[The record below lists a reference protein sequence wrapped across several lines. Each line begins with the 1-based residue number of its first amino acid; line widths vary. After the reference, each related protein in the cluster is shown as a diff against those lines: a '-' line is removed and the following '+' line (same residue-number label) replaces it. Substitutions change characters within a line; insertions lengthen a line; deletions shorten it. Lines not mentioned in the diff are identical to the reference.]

1 MIEPKKLLIVRTD
14 RIGDVVLS
22 LPLAELIKRKY
33 PECKVSYLVREYT
46 SCLVKN
52 HPFIDSYLILKENSN
67 KTLIFENVQQIR
79 KYNFDTCLI
88 VYPTFHT
95 ALIAF
100 LSGIKNRVGT
110 GYRWYSLLF
119 THRIFEHRKYAEK
132 HELEYNINLLSAFGI
147 NEKVSPTNVNFYV
160 KVSEA
165 SKTKIENLL
174 AEKKVK
180 SRKPIIIIHPGSGG
194 SAVDLPL
201 SRFGELVSL
210 ISNQIDA
217 EIILTGSVS
226 EKTLC
231 DKLVVSERIKNFSG
245 LLTLSELT
253 ALIDKAD
260 LFIANSTGP
269 LHIAAA
275 LNKYIIGFYPKIL
288 SCSAKRWGPYSNK
301 SKVFVPE
308 INCNNCTREQC
319 EQLDCMNSIN
329 INKVFSEVQNLINFE
344 LNYGEKNA

>member
-1 MIEPKKLLIVRTD
+1 MIEPKNLLIVRTD

-33 PECKVSYLVREYT
+33 PECKISFLVREYT

-52 HPFIDSYLILKENSN
+52 HPFIHSYLILKEKAD
-67 KTLIFENVQQIR
+67 KTLIFANVQQIR
-79 KYNFDTCLI
+79 KYNFDSCLI

-100 LSGIKNRVGT
+100 LSGVSNRVGT
-110 GYRWYSLLF
+110 GYRWYSMLF
-119 THRIFEHRKYAEK
+119 THKIFEHRKYAEK

-147 NEKVSPTNVNFYV
+147 NEKVTPSNVNFNLE
-160 KVSEA
+160 VSEV
-165 SKTKIENLL
+165 SKNKIENLL

-180 SRKPIIIIHPGSGG
+180 SGKPIIIIHPGSGG

-201 SRFGELVSL
+201 NRFKELVSL
-210 ISNQIDA
+210 ISNHIDA

-226 EKTLC
+226 ERTLC

-245 LLTLSELT
+245 LLSLSELI
-253 ALIDKAD
+253 ALIDKAE
-260 LFIANSTGP
+260 LFVANSTGP

-275 LNKYIIGFYPKIL
+275 LNKKIIGFYPKIL
-288 SCSAKRWGPYSNK
+288 SCSAKRWGPYSSK

-329 INKVFSEVQNLINFE
+329 INKVLSEVQNLISFEINF
-344 LNYGEKNA
+344 GEKNA